1 MLEKGFSRY
10 YLDRD
15 APKRDPEQL
24 RLVRSL
30 ALSSSCDCGA
40 TCPPPGSILVRI
52 QKIIYEHNYFKIWSY
67 DKKISYSKYSVYTGT
82 PTLG

>member
-40 TCPPPGSILVRI
+40 TCPPPGSILVVGIWPEIGDLKMADLDIFTNSRLPI
-52 QKIIYEHNYFKIWSY
+52 SVSITKMHQK
-67 DKKISYSKYSVYTGT
+67 
-82 PTLG
+82 